1 MPPVVI
7 YLNNELYEFIK
18 KDKSKICQQ
27 ALKEYKEK
35 LQQQKKH
42 KLPPTPLNNFT
53 HYQKPKEKSG

>member
-18 KDKSKICQQ
+18 KNKSKICQQ

-35 LQQQKKH
+35 LQEQKK
-42 KLPPTPLNNFT
+42 KQTTP
-53 HYQKPKEKSG
+53 HPA